1 MAFYHVLVL
10 VIFQV
15 TIASPLL
22 NSTEIDDFLFT
33 DNTTTSDISV
43 TEIANLTTDNLFYN
57 ETTSTEDIEE
67 VNNETLTNVT
77 ETDSTSE
84 LETGSEPYNVPTI
97 ANTTVQEDLEE
108 TTIQAKKS
116 HGVSIS
122 PLLILNILTV
132 VCISWSASS
141 MNFL

>member
-1 MAFYHVLVL
+1 MAFYHFLVL

-84 LETGSEPYNVPTI
+84 LEAGSEPYNVPTI

-116 HGVSIS
+116 LGVSVS
-122 PLLILNILTV
+122 PILILNILAV